1 MIVIW
6 LEFSSM
12 PNGHSEETEVNEY
25 HYRLA
30 VWVASQWQWFV
41 ARQKARQQ
49 MKRSL
54 AKRKLLPDVLVEKLE
69 VLHCIVSFLA
79 IVPVLSHSDVRRR
92 IALRQVGANP

>member
-1 MIVIW
+1 
-6 LEFSSM
+6 M

-41 ARQKARQQ
+41 LRQKVRQQ
-49 MKRSL
+49 MNGSL
-54 AKRKLLPDVLVEKLE
+54 TKRKLLPDVLVDKLE
-69 VLHCIVSFLA
+69 VVHCIASCLA

-92 IALRQVGANP
+92 IALRIVGAIP